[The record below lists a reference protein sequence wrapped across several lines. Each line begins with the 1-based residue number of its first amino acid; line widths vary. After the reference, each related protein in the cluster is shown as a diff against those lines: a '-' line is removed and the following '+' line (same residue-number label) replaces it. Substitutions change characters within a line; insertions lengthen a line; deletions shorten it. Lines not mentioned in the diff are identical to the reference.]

1 MRQDAVRRERAC
13 RKRRG
18 VTAAALLLAV
28 YATRPARAEPPT
40 PQAIAQAEALFQ
52 EGKRLMSKG
61 SYAEACP
68 KLAESQKLDPGGG
81 TIITLAI
88 CHESEGRTASAWAE
102 FGEALTLALK
112 DGRVDRVTVAREHGA
127 RLEPKLSRLVVRVPP
142 SVSVLAALQITQ
154 DGIELGRPS
163 WGMALPVDP
172 GEHQIVVKAPGK
184 KPWTRF
190 VVVAA
195 DADRQE
201 LEVAPLEDEVV
212 APPSPAPAEAPRPAP
227 SSGSAARNAAWVVGG
242 AGVVLLGIGSYFGV
256 RAISDHG
263 TAKDRCP
270 GSTCGDLEGV
280 RANDSS
286 QNEAEIS
293 TAGFAI
299 GGAALGVAAFLLLT
313 SSSSASSAP
322 ASRRARV
329 RCEPRWLARGAGAVL
344 SADW

>member
-1 MRQDAVRRERAC
+1 VRCERAC
-13 RKRRG
+13 RKFLG
-18 VTAAALLLAV
+18 AAVATALAV
-28 YATRPARAEPPT
+28 TQPVRAEPPS

-52 EGKRLMSKG
+52 EGKRLMAKG

-81 TIITLAI
+81 TLVTLVL

-112 DGRVDRVTVAREHGA
+112 DGRVDRATVAREHGA
-127 RLEPKLSRLVVRVPP
+127 RLEPKLSRLTVRVPP
-142 SVSVLAALQITQ
+142 SVSVLAAVQISQ

-172 GEHQIVVKAPGK
+172 GEHQIVARAPGK

-195 DADRQE
+195 DADRQAI
-201 LEVAPLEDEVV
+201 EVAPFEDEPV
-212 APPSPAPAEAPRPAP
+212 APTPPAPTEIPSAPA
-227 SSGSAARNAAWVVGG
+227 SGSGYRNAGWIIGG
-242 AGVVLLGIGSYFGV
+242 TGVVLLGIGSYFGI
-256 RAISDHG
+256 RAIADHS

-270 GSTCGDLEGV
+270 TSACTDLEGV

-286 QNEAEIS
+286 RNEADLA
-293 TAGFAI
+293 TAGFAL
-299 GGAALGVAAFLLLT
+299 GGAALGVAAFLFLT
-313 SSSSASSAP
+313 SPPSALAVPPSS
-322 ASRRARV
+322 RKARV
-329 RCEPRWLARGAGAVL
+329 RWEPRFLGRGAGAAL